1 MSNICA
7 LLSFLLLMNEMRR
20 WKAKKEMKAKC
31 RRCRGLYSW
40 HHCTISK
47 LIIQYSESWEIEKK
61 KKKGYSLGP
70 EKKKW
75 RLFHIYLNSLNFN
88 FLKKSIIYKRGLHHT
103 LLPVQVRCKIL
114 DAWGLVHWDD
124 PDGWY
129 GEGGGFR
136 MGNTCIPV
144 VDSFWYLAKLIQYCK
159 V

>member
-47 LIIQYSESWEIEKK
+47 LIIQYSESWEIEKMKK

-70 EKKKW
+70 EKTKW

-114 DAWGLVHWDD
+114 DAWGWCTGTTQT
-124 PDGWY
+124 DGM
-129 GEGGGFR
+129 GREEGSGWG
-136 MGNTCIPV
+136 THV
-144 VDSFWYLAKLIQYCK
+144 YLWRIHFDIWQN
-159 V
+159 